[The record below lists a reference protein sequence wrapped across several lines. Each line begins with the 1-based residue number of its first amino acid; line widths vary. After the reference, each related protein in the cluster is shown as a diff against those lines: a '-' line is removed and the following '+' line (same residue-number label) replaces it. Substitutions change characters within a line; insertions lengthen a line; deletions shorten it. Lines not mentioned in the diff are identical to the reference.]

1 MKIPLHSGFL
11 LASLDFSESFSVV
24 VIFILF
30 CTEYV
35 MKLRGRKAMPV
46 FRKSAVLNQEGSMII
61 LQEDKYKFK
70 YLLFSAF
77 LAK

>member
-11 LASLDFSESFSVV
+11 LTSLDFSESFSVV

-46 FRKSAVLNQEGSMII
+46 FRKSAVLNQKESLQQEGSMII

-70 YLLFSAF
+70 Y
-77 LAK
+77 